1 MPSTTSCQA
10 WEAMKREVFLVTNQ
24 ATAGTQRGANI
35 PATWIAAAILRSCW
49 VVSGPLGWSAMFA
62 CGLDGTKVNRVAII
76 CHSTYPH
83 HPSPLLSLP
92 QGMEM
97 RGIAPRRVLGIGK
110 LGR

>member
-49 VVSGPLGWSAMFA
+49 VVSGPLGWSGMRCNF
-62 CGLDGTKVNRVAII
+62 GRLLRV
-76 CHSTYPH
+76 
-83 HPSPLLSLP
+83 
-92 QGMEM
+92 
-97 RGIAPRRVLGIGK
+97 RGCVDQSIDLIPPP
-110 LGR
+110 